1 MSRTYISD
9 ELRHQVRQDAGERC
23 GYCRASELVTAT
35 ELVVDHIQPGSAG
48 GPTVR
53 ENLWL
58 ICTRCNQFKGDK
70 VDVVDPQTGD
80 QVLLFNPRTQ
90 VWKEHFAWSEDG
102 TEVVGC
108 TACGRATIEA
118 LHLNRE
124 LLVLVRRR
132 WASVGWHPPAE

>member
-1 MSRTYISD
+1 VSRTYISD

-23 GYCRASELVTAT
+23 GYCQASELVTAT
-35 ELVVDHIQPGSAG
+35 ELVVDHIRPRSAG
-48 GPTVR
+48 GPTAR

-70 VDVVDPQTGD
+70 VDVIDPQTGN

-90 VWKEHFAWSEDG
+90 VWNEHFAWSEDG
-102 TEVVGC
+102 TEVMGR

-118 LHLNRE
+118 LHLNRK